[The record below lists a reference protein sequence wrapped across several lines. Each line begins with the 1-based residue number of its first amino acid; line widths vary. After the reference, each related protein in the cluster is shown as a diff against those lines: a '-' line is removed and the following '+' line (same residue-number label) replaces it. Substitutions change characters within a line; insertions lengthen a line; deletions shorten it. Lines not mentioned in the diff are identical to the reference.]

1 MKVSIT
7 FNSASTGPHK
17 HNGGG
22 TNYHTIPCQGVC
34 YISSRN
40 VVEVSFSEID
50 ISQDSVKTVI
60 ANRHIGTFWD
70 SGHKWVEIPLSEV
83 QYFTVRTE
91 MR

>member
-1 MKVSIT
+1 
-7 FNSASTGPHK
+7 
-17 HNGGG
+17 
-22 TNYHTIPCQGVC
+22 
-34 YISSRN
+34 

-50 ISQDSVKTVI
+50 ILQDSVKTVI
-60 ANRHIGTFWD
+60 ANRHIGAFGD

>member
-7 FNSASTGPHK
+7 FNHTSITPNK
-17 HNGGG
+17 NTG

-34 YISSRN
+34 YI
-40 VVEVSFSEID
+40 
-50 ISQDSVKTVI
+50 
-60 ANRHIGTFWD
+60 ANRHIGTFGD

>member
-7 FNSASTGPHK
+7 FNHTSITPNK
-17 HNGGG
+17 NTG

-40 VVEVSFSEID
+40 VVE
-50 ISQDSVKTVI
+50 
-60 ANRHIGTFWD
+60 
-70 SGHKWVEIPLSEV
+70 IPLSEV
-83 QYFTVRTE
+83 QYFTIRTE